1 GHHTLGCIESSERE
15 SIKAHFDDYFIDLY
29 LAGHVHDSSFNITAN
44 TNENPFLELVS
55 GAIIKDEYATPEF
68 ISVDVNLDNGETEV
82 TYYIWNTE
90 YK

>member
-1 GHHTLGCIESSERE
+1 M
-15 SIKAHFDDYFIDLY
+15 
-29 LAGHVHDSSFNITAN
+29 AGHVHDSSFNITAN

-90 YK
+90 YKYWSKTTKEEGDYRKGS